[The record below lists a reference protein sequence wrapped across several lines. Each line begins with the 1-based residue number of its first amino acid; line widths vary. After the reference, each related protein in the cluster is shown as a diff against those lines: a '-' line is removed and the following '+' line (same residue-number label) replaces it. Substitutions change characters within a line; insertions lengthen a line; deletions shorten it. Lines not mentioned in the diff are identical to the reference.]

1 VTVPLRG
8 VFVQKSRQYRNVK
21 FDAKTITAAD
31 AGLGDAAR
39 EYGTLKVSIGGDEW
53 VFGTLAEFLAAVD
66 QCSDYFFSAY
76 SKNRSKNITIQCG
89 AGLYG
94 STSVTISAPDREQI
108 ERLASIFDNDAER
121 CRLPEKP
128 DEKKEVKVFIG
139 HGQDPQW
146 KDLKDHLHEKHGYSI
161 EAYEIGSRAGHSIRD
176 VLEEML
182 DESSFALLVMTGE
195 DEDKEGKLH
204 ARENVI
210 HETGLFQGNLGFSRA
225 IVLLEGGTE
234 EFSNL
239 AGIQQIRFT
248 KGNIKEA
255 FGDVLAVL
263 KRELG

>member
-1 VTVPLRG
+1 VE
-8 VFVQKSRQYRNVK
+8 KSRKYRNVK

-31 AGLGDAAR
+31 AALGDADR
-39 EYGTLKVSIGGDEW
+39 KYRRLKVSTGEDDWIFE
-53 VFGTLAEFLAAVD
+53 TLAEFLAAVD
-66 QCSDYFFSAY
+66 QCSDYYFEVYTKNY
-76 SKNRSKNITIQCG
+76 SKSISIQCITG
-89 AGLYG
+89 QYG
-94 STSVTISAPDREQI
+94 SSIVTISAPDREQI
-108 ERLASIFDNDAER
+108 EHLATVFDNDALR
-121 CRLPEKP
+121 CRLPEEP
-128 DEKKEVKVFIG
+128 DEKEEVKVFVG
-139 HGQDPQW
+139 HGRDPQW

-176 VLEEML
+176 VLEDML

-225 IVLLEGGTE
+225 IVLLEDGTE

-239 AGIQQIRFT
+239 AGIQQIRFA

>member
-1 VTVPLRG
+1 
-8 VFVQKSRQYRNVK
+8 VQKSRIYRRVK
-21 FDAKTITAAD
+21 FDARTISTANAALAAMGNATPTHD
-31 AGLGDAAR
+31 TLDVGVGD
-39 EYGTLKVSIGGDEW
+39 DEW
-53 VFGTLAEFLAAVD
+53 SFETLPEFLAAADQGSEYFVSASIKGGNMSLMARFNGERTRVRVD
-66 QCSDYFFSAY
+66 A
-76 SKNRSKNITIQCG
+76 T
-89 AGLYG
+89 
-94 STSVTISAPDREQI
+94 DRAKI
-108 ERLASIFDNDAER
+108 ERLFSVFDDNAGR
-121 CRLPEKP
+121 CRLPEEP
-128 DEKKEVKVFIG
+128 DEKKEVKIFIG
-139 HGQDPQW
+139 HGRDPQW

-176 VLEEML
+176 ALEDML

-239 AGIQQIRFT
+239 AGIQQIRFA

-255 FGDVLAVL
+255 FGEVLAVL
-263 KRELG
+263 KREFG

>member
-1 VTVPLRG
+1 M
-8 VFVQKSRQYRNVK
+8 QKSRKYRNVK

-31 AGLGDAAR
+31 AGLGDAAK
-39 EYGTLKVSIGGDEW
+39 EYGILKVTTGGDEW
-53 VFGTLAEFLAAVD
+53 TFGTLAEFLAAVD
-66 QCSDYFFSAY
+66 QCSDYYFWAHT
-76 SKNRSKNITIQCG
+76 KNHAKTITIQCG
-89 AGLYG
+89 TGLYG
-94 STSVTISAPDREQI
+94 STTVIISAPDREQI
-108 ERLASIFDNDAER
+108 ERLASIFDNDAQR
-121 CRLPEKP
+121 CRLPEEL
-128 DEKKEVKVFIG
+128 DEKKEVKIFIG
-139 HGQDPQW
+139 HGRDPQW

-176 VLEEML
+176 VLEDML

-225 IVLLEGGTE
+225 IVLLEDGTE

-239 AGIQQIRFT
+239 AGIQQIRFA

-255 FGDVLAVL
+255 FGEVLAVL
-263 KRELG
+263 RREFS